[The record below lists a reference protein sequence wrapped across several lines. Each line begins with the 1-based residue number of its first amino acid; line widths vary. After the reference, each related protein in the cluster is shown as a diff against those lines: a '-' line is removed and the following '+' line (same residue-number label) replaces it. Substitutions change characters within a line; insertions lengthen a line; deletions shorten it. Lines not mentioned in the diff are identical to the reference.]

1 MTHSISTP
9 RAVKRVTT
17 RETRS
22 RLFTVSAL
30 ALAIASTS
38 VSAQETSN
46 QPQRGS
52 ALSILEEVVVTAR
65 KREESAQDVPLSISA
80 FGSEQIDAL
89 KVRDLTNLSVGMP
102 NVALDD
108 IGTSRGTANFSIR
121 GLGINSSIP
130 SIDPTVGIFVD
141 GVYMGVNNGI
151 ILDTF
156 DLESIEV
163 LRGPQ
168 GILFG
173 RNVTGGAV
181 LMKTKRP
188 GDELEVKVRTAVE
201 GGGEELNTYAMS
213 SVSGPITDTLGGK
226 LVLYYN
232 NDDGWFENL
241 ATNDEFGENRTKMA
255 RGVLDWDPTDKLNI
269 VARYEYSEADG
280 DGPAAQSHTN
290 GSGIPNAVNNYN
302 RDSFNFSVDE
312 EGFLKNR
319 TNFLSIEGNY
329 DVDFGDGKITAIFG
343 WRDNVQTGIGD
354 IDSTSQF
361 IFHSPSWL
369 EAEQYSYELRY
380 NGQFDKLNLTTG
392 VYHFTNDLDY
402 HERRLLSPAV
412 AGGVQFDGGGEY
424 EVETT
429 GVFIATDYDLS
440 EALTLS
446 AGIRYTREE
455 KDAKI
460 ASLILNPTT
469 LIPAAGGPI
478 DRSCNIVEDGDCPYD
493 VVDDESWSNWSPKIG
508 ATYDIDEETIA
519 YAHWSRGYRS
529 GGYNLRNTSLSSPP
543 EAFDEEKV
551 DNFEIGM
558 KKEIGQKGRINA
570 ALFYNKIEDMQ
581 RELNLP
587 SEGAGVVQLVKNT
600 ADASILGLEIDGMY
614 ALTEQLLLTAS
625 VGYIDAEYDDVKE
638 DLNGDNVVDGADK
651 KLDLP
656 RAAEWTYSIGLSHDL
671 PLGDAGYITS
681 RINYAYRDESAYTD
695 SNLGYIDKQKI
706 LDAGIDFYSN
716 DGHWNIGIY
725 GRNLLDEVK
734 HGGDTQ
740 LPDNI
745 VGLPLGGTFSPLA
758 KGRVYG
764 VDVTYTF

>member
-1 MTHSISTP
+1 MTHSHSSSIQ
-9 RAVKRVTT
+9 

-22 RLFTVSAL
+22 HLFTVSAL

-38 VSAQETSN
+38 VSAQETSD

-52 ALSILEEVVVTAR
+52 ALSILEEVTVTAR

-213 SVSGPITDTLGGK
+213 SISGPITDSLGGK

-255 RGVLDWDPTDKLNI
+255 RGVLDWDPTDKLNVI
-269 VARYEYSEADG
+269 ARYEYSESDG
-280 DGPAAQSHTN
+280 DGPASQSHTN
-290 GSGIPNAVNNYN
+290 GSGVPNAVNNYD

-312 EGFLKNR
+312 EGFLKTR
-319 TNFLSIEGNY
+319 TNFLALEANY
-329 DVDFGDGKITAIFG
+329 DVEFGDGTVTGIFG
-343 WRDNVQTGIGD
+343 WRDNTQTGIGD
-354 IDSTSQF
+354 IDASSQPY
-361 IFHSPSWL
+361 FHAPSWL

-380 NGQFDKLNLTTG
+380 NGQFDKLNLTAG
-392 VYHFTNDLDY
+392 IYHFTNEIDY
-402 HERRLLSPAV
+402 HERRLLAQIPAV
-412 AGGVQFDGGGEY
+412 LGGIQYDGGGEY

-429 GVFIATDYDLS
+429 GVFIAGDYDLS
-440 EALTLS
+440 ERLTLS
-446 AGIRYTREE
+446 AGLRYTKEE
-455 KDAKI
+455 KEAKL
-460 ASLILNPTT
+460 ASLNENITT
-469 LIPAAGGPI
+469 LVPTFPLLGPR
-478 DRSCNIVEDGDCPYD
+478 DDECNIVTNGDCPFD
-493 VVDDESWSNWSPKIG
+493 FVDDEDWSNWSPKVG
-508 ATYDIDEETIA
+508 LTYDLDEETIV
-519 YAHWSRGYRS
+519 YTHWSRGFRS
-529 GGYNLRNTSLSSPP
+529 GGYNLRNTSFTVPP
-543 EAFDEEKV
+543 ASFDEEQV
-551 DNFEIGM
+551 DNFEVGI
-558 KKEIGQKGRINA
+558 KREIGQKGRINA
-570 ALFYNKIEDMQ
+570 ALFYNKIDDMQ

-587 SEGAGVVQLVKNT
+587 NEGAGVVQLVRNT
-600 ADASILGLEIDGMY
+600 ADASIVGLEIDGMY
-614 ALTEQLLLTAS
+614 AITEQLLLTAS

-638 DLNGDNVVDGADK
+638 DLNGDNVVDSADE

-671 PLGDAGYITS
+671 PLGDVGYITS

-695 SNLGYIDKQKI
+695 SNLGFIDKQKI

-716 DGHWNIGIY
+716 DGHWNIGLY

-740 LPDNI
+740 LPDDI
-745 VGLPLGGTFSPLA
+745 AGVPTGGTFSPLA

-764 VDVTYTF
+764 LDVTYTF

>member
-1 MTHSISTP
+1 MTHSHSSSTQ
-9 RAVKRVTT
+9 

-22 RLFTVSAL
+22 HLFTVSAL

-38 VSAQETSN
+38 VSAQETSD
-46 QPQRGS
+46 QPLRGS
-52 ALSILEEVVVTAR
+52 ALSILEEVTVTAR

-188 GDELEVKVRTAVE
+188 GDELEIKIRSAVE
-201 GGGEELNTYAMS
+201 GGGEGLNTYTMGS
-213 SVSGPITDTLGGK
+213 ISGPITENLGGK

-241 ATNDEFGENRTKMA
+241 ATGDEFGENRTKMA
-255 RGVLDWDPTDKLNI
+255 RGVLDWDASEKLNVI
-269 VARYEYSEADG
+269 ARYEYSEADG
-280 DGPAAQSHTN
+280 DGPASQNHIN
-290 GSGIPNAVNNYN
+290 GSGTTGVANSFD
-302 RDSFNFSVDE
+302 RDSFNLSIDE

-319 TNFLSIEGNY
+319 TNFFSLETNY
-329 DVDFGDGKITAIFG
+329 DVEFGDGKITGIFG
-343 WRDNVQTGIGD
+343 WRDNTQTGIGD
-354 IDSTSQF
+354 IDAQNAF
-361 IFHSPSWL
+361 IFHAPSWL
-369 EAEQYSYELRY
+369 ETEQYSYELRY

-392 VYHFTNDLDY
+392 IYHFTNDLDY
-402 HERRLLSPAV
+402 HERRLL
-412 AGGVQFDGGGEY
+412 AGGALQFDGGGEY

-429 GVFIATDYDLS
+429 GVFIATDYDVN
-440 EALTLS
+440 EQLTLS
-446 AGIRYTREE
+446 AGIRYTQEE

-460 ASLILNPTT
+460 KSLSNL
-469 LIPAAGGPI
+469 GPG
-478 DRSCNIVEDGDCPYD
+478 CNLVTDGDCPFD
-493 VVDDESWSNWSPKIG
+493 FVDDEDWSNVSPKIG
-508 ATYDIDEETIA
+508 ATYDVNADTIA

-529 GGYNLRNTSLSSPP
+529 GGYNLRNTSFDPSDTPGP
-543 EAFDEEKV
+543 FDEEKV
-551 DNFEIGM
+551 DNYEVGVKWEISG
-558 KKEIGQKGRINA
+558 KARVNA
-570 ALFYNKIEDMQ
+570 ALFYNEIEDMQ
-581 RELNLP
+581 REINKP
-587 SEGAGVVQLVKNT
+587 GPIGTIQLVRNT
-600 ADASILGLEIDGMY
+600 ADAEILGLEIDGMY
-614 ALTEQLLLTAS
+614 AITDQFLLTAS
-625 VGYIDAEYDDVKE
+625 VGYIDAEYDKVIF
-638 DLNGDNVVDGADK
+638 DLNSDGNIDGEDK

-656 RAAEWTYSIGLSHDL
+656 RAAEWTYSIGLSHDMQ
-671 PLGDAGYITS
+671 LGDVGYITS

-695 SNLGYIDKQKI
+695 DNLGFIDKQKI
-706 LDAGIDFYSN
+706 LDAGIDFYTN
-716 DGHWNIGIY
+716 DGHWNVGLY

-740 LPDNI
+740 LPASM
-745 VGLPLGGTFSPLA
+745 GGTFSPLA

-764 VDVTYTF
+764 LDVTYTF